1 MFITAQ
7 GRCAPG
13 RREPPLSQT
22 GGKELLMG
30 AVVVVLQS
38 LRLLATL
45 WNESL
50 LQPLRSLNS
59 QLCWA
64 PEGFSCVLFASA

>member
-45 WNESL
+45 WTAAH
-50 LQPLRSLNS
+50 QAPRPPLSSKVCSRS
-59 QLCWA
+59 
-64 PEGFSCVLFASA
+64 

>member
-13 RREPPLSQT
+13 RTEPPLSQT

-30 AVVVVLQS
+30 VAVVVLQP
-38 LRLLATL
+38 LRLLAVPWTAAH
-45 WNESL
+45 
-50 LQPLRSLNS
+50 QAPRPPLSSKVCSR
-59 QLCWA
+59 
-64 PEGFSCVLFASA
+64 P